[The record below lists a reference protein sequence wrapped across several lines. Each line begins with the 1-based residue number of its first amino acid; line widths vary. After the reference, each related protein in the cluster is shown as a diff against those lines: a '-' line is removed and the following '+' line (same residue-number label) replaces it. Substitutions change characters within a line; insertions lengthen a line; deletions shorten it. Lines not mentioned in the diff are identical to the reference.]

1 MPAQPR
7 VRRRPP
13 ASTTSLE
20 TSASSVIPHLIAC
33 LQALGATAIADKVAR
48 CCTTFRVL
56 TCANG
61 HVYRPIPA
69 ERCRHRLCPHC
80 ARWRQ
85 QRAITRLWPVIQA
98 LRRRYP
104 EDRWVFITLTAKA
117 SDEPLHTVVNRVKR
131 WFVRL
136 RRTAAWKTAIRGAVA
151 GYEVTHRPGRG
162 WHVHIHLLQEM
173 RRRIQSWQAV
183 ASLAAVA

>member
-104 EDRWVFITLTAKA
+104 EDPLGLHHPHRQSQRRAPPHRR
-117 SDEPLHTVVNRVKR
+117 EPGEAL
-131 WFVRL
+131 VRP
-136 RRTAAWKTAIRGAVA
+136 APPHSSMENG
-151 GYEVTHRPGRG
+151 HP
-162 WHVHIHLLQEM
+162 
-173 RRRIQSWQAV
+173 RRRPHPPPPGDEETHPEL
-183 ASLAAVA
+183 ASSSKPGSCCISVVIDEFMHLSV